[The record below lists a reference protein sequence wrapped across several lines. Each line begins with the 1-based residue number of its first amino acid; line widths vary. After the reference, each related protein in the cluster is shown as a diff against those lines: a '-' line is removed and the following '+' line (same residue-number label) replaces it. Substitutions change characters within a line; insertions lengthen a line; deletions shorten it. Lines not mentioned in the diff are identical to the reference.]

1 MKLFERGFPQNVM
14 EKFVLYLYKTYLHS
28 IAKRKAKHLS
38 ALQLSVT
45 GHFNVNKGLGSLSR
59 KPVIGHGH

>member
-1 MKLFERGFPQNVM
+1 MV
-14 EKFVLYLYKTYLHS
+14 KFVLYLYKTYLHS

-38 ALQLSVT
+38 ALQLIVT

-59 KPVIGHGH
+59 KPVTGQGH